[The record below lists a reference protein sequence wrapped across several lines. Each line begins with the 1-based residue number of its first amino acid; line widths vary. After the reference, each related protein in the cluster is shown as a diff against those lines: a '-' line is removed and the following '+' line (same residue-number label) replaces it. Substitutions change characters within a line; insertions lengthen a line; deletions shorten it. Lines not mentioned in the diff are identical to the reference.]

1 MSDRVPPIRQSAYER
16 SDRRQPRRV
25 LMSVDAVGGV
35 WRYAMDLA
43 EAMRASGVETVF
55 VGFGPTPSEGQRRE
69 ASRIGMLEWLAVQ
82 PDWMVEDE
90 AALDGVSERL
100 AELCLKHSADLV
112 HLNLPS
118 QAAGLAPQI
127 PVVAVSHSC
136 VATWFEAVRSS
147 GLPAHWLWQKRR
159 NRDGFDRA
167 DVVLA
172 PSRSHA
178 AALIRSYGQID
189 NLMVV
194 RNSSRAPCRMAAK
207 ESFVFAAGR
216 WWDEGKNGAVL
227 DRAAAWMRWPLVVAG
242 SCTGPN
248 GEHLAFAHAEHLGE
262 LNHERTMVLMSKA
275 AIVISPSIYEPF
287 GLAPLE
293 AARTGA
299 ALVLSDIDTYRE
311 IWDGASLFA
320 DPREPR
326 AFADAVDRLAID
338 AGLRAEMGR
347 RARQRSG
354 DFTLAAQRDAML
366 DVYRR
371 AMRRPS
377 RLTAAE

>member
-1 MSDRVPPIRQSAYER
+1 MSDRAQPIEQRAHEH
-16 SDRRQPRRV
+16 SDLRLPRRV

-43 EAMRASGVETVF
+43 EAMRPLNIETVF
-55 VGFGPTPSEGQRRE
+55 VGFGPAPSEGQRRE
-69 ASRIGMLEWLAVQ
+69 ANRIGVLEWLAVQ

-90 AALDGVSERL
+90 AALDAVAGSL
-100 AELCLKHSADLV
+100 AELSLKHSADLL

-118 QAAGLAPQI
+118 HAAGLPLQI

-136 VATWFEAVRSS
+136 VTTWFEAVRGS
-147 GLPAHWLWQKRR
+147 GLPAHWLWQKRL

-167 DVVLA
+167 DVALA
-172 PSRSHA
+172 PTRSHA
-178 AALIRSYGQID
+178 AALNRCYGPIH

-194 RNSSRAPCRMAAK
+194 RNSSRAPCRTGAK

-216 WWDEGKNGAVL
+216 WWDEGKNGDVL
-227 DRAAAWMRWPLVVAG
+227 DQAAARMRWPLVVAG
-242 SCTGPN
+242 SCIGPN
-248 GEHLAFAHAEHLGE
+248 GEQLAFDHAEHIGE
-262 LNHERTMVLMSKA
+262 LSHDGTMAEMSKA

-299 ALVLSDIDTYRE
+299 ALVLSDIDTYHE
-311 IWDGASLFA
+311 LWDGAALFA
-320 DPREPR
+320 DPRDPA
-326 AFADAVDRLAID
+326 AFAKAVNRLAMD
-338 AGLRAEMGR
+338 AGLRAELGR
-347 RARQRSG
+347 RAQLRSG
-354 DFTLAAQRDAML
+354 DFTLEAQRDAML

-371 AMRRPS
+371 AMQRPS